1 MGDKMRIKLSF
12 LLTCL
17 VIFCLMSSVTAS
29 DFSESDIMHI
39 DDGLNLKSNDIA
51 VISDSSDVS
60 KDYVGVESFDD
71 DLDDSLNE
79 ENLDDSVDR
88 YDSTN
93 DLASLDLSDSNGD
106 IQESVNDDVLDFAE
120 TDPEESVND
129 GVSDLE
135 EIDDGDSVLKDSS
148 LELKDNLGAAIDLNT
163 KKPLYG
169 LVDFGSNTIHF
180 EVYELKNSGAV
191 KSVLDMS
198 ETSVTAAY
206 LVDNKL
212 SQKGIDKLID
222 LYDDFIDIMDFMEV
236 DTRYF
241 FATASLRKI
250 DNFDEVLTAV
260 KEQLGVDINIISGEH
275 EAELSFNSVRD
286 NELITDD
293 GIIIDLGGGSCE
305 VIDFKNKTP
314 VTMES
319 MPIGSFSLYN
329 DYVSLMFPN
338 ETEMEAIQN
347 RVLEELSKL
356 EVDPTVSR
364 HDLYGI
370 GGTIKTIRK
379 VLVYLDYIDDELRE
393 APVSM
398 LNDLLDEFKG
408 NSKENYYKILNV
420 NSDRV
425 NTFVPGLI
433 ATMTICDYF
442 DIETL
447 HFCKNGIREGLVQEL
462 VENDSR
468 KLDPKL
474 DAEDIYA
481 SPNEEIQISVGFD
494 NNATGEI
501 AVQLDDVVVIGSVAN
516 GTATVSLPHLD
527 IGKHNAKIFYGGDE
541 NYLSKSQKIKIYV
554 KSVVLSMDDE
564 IRGYNSSYDYQVKL
578 TDDEGNPLVGK
589 LVLFTVGKIHYYAMT
604 NEKGIAMIN
613 PGLKVGTYNVTV
625 SSPLLDESLTKTL
638 SIVKRISGNK
648 NMNLYYNSNQKYKL
662 KILGDDGKA
671 EKGGK
676 TVKVIID
683 NKSYSYKT
691 DKNGFI
697 TIKIDKNFKVG
708 KHTIKVQYKGYKVS
722 NTVNVKHALK
732 SKKLFKV
739 KKSAKK
745 IILTVKLLSNNKKAI
760 KGKKIKFKI
769 KGKTYVAKTNSKGIA
784 KKTLSK
790 KKFKKGK
797 YALKISY
804 LKDTIKANVRIL

>member
-1 MGDKMRIKLSF
+1 MRIKLSF

-17 VIFCLMSSVTAS
+17 VIFCLMSHVTAS
-29 DFSESDIMHI
+29 DLSESNIMQI
-39 DDGLNLKSNDIA
+39 DDGLNLESNDIA
-51 VISDSSDVS
+51 VVSASSDVS
-60 KDYVGVESFDD
+60 KDYIGVETFDD
-71 DLDDSLNE
+71 DLDDSLNVE
-79 ENLDDSVDR
+79 SLDDSMDK
-88 YDSTN
+88 YDSGR
-93 DLASLDLSDSNGD
+93 DLASLDLSDSNVD
-106 IQESVNDDVLDFAE
+106 VQESVNDDVLDLAE
-120 TDPEESVND
+120 TDLEESV
-129 GVSDLE
+129 SDDVLDLAE
-135 EIDDGDSVLKDSS
+135 ADDGESVLKDSS
-148 LELKDNLGAAIDLNT
+148 LELKDNLGADINVST
-163 KKPLYG
+163 ENPLYG

-180 EVYELKNSGAV
+180 EVYELKNSGV
-191 KSVLDMS
+191 IKSVLDMS

-329 DYVSLMFPN
+329 DYVSTMFPN
-338 ETEMEAIQN
+338 ETEMEAIKA
-347 RVLEELSKL
+347 RVLEELDKL
-356 EVDPTVSR
+356 EVDRTVSKA
-364 HDLYGI
+364 DLYGI

-379 VLVYLDYIDDELRE
+379 VLVYLDCIEDDLRE
-393 APVSM
+393 VPVSM
-398 LNDLLDEFKG
+398 LKDLLDQFKG
-408 NSKENYYKILNV
+408 NTKENYYKILNV
-420 NSDRV
+420 NSGRV

-462 VENDSR
+462 VDNDSR
-468 KLDPKL
+468 KMDPKM
-474 DAEDIYA
+474 DAGDIYA
-481 SPNEEIQISVGFD
+481 SQNEEIKISVGFG
-494 NNATGEI
+494 NNVTGAI
-501 AVQLDDVVVIGSVAN
+501 AIKLDEMLVYGSVAN

-589 LVLFTVGKIHYYAMT
+589 LLLFTVGEIHYYAMT
-604 NEKGIAMIN
+604 DERGMAKIN
-613 PGLKVGTYNVTV
+613 PGLKVGTYRVTV

-638 SIVKRISGNK
+638 TIVKRIDGNK
-648 NMNLYYNSNQKYKL
+648 NMNLYYNSNQKYKVR
-662 KILGDDGKA
+662 ILGDDGKA
-671 EKGGK
+671 ETGGK
-676 TVKVIID
+676 VVKVIID
-683 NKSYSYKT
+683 NKSYAYKT

-697 TIKIDKNFKVG
+697 TIAIDKNFKVG
-708 KHTIKVQYKGYKVS
+708 KHTIKIQYKGYQVS

-739 KKSAKK
+739 KKSAKRIVLK
-745 IILTVKLLSNNKKAI
+745 VKLLSNNKKAI

-784 KKTLSK
+784 KKTLRK
-790 KKFKKGK
+790 TKFKKGK

-804 LKDTIKANVRIL
+804 LKDTIKASVRIL